1 MDSSIRESAANE
13 RRMTAATIQIRKS
26 SRFHALAGASA
37 IFVMIVLLGG
47 FAVPWIS
54 PYGSGEL
61 RPDNLLEGPSWS
73 HPMGTDALGRDLLT
87 RVLYGARVSMTVGI
101 GTALIALVIGTT
113 YGLVSGFKGG
123 KLDDFMMR
131 IVDIF
136 YGLPDMLIFILLSLL
151 FGKSIVGLLIALGL
165 VTWVRFARITR
176 GQVLQAK
183 EFVYVEGARAMGA
196 PRRRILLRHI
206 LPNILGPILVTLT
219 FSIPAAILAE
229 STLSFIGLGIN
240 DPYSGW
246 GTSWGTLAQDGWRAM
261 RAYPHIIFFPAA
273 AIVLTILAFNTT
285 QVYRGRGG
293 QRRAMAGG
301 EVPLR
306 NGQPGSARTKARM
319 SRGARRA
326 RWLNVP
332 PVARRVVAK
341 VCQERPLVACSSTS
355 LRRPA
360 GAPLTRPVMPP
371 PALSRS
377 EIRGTTRSVIAVVRS
392 AAASV
397 KPNVTVRDGPVAGV

>member
-1 MDSSIRESAANE
+1 MDLSIHESAANE
-13 RRMTAATIQIRKS
+13 RCMTPARIPIQKFR
-26 SRFHALAGASA
+26 RFDALTGASA
-37 IFVMIVLLGG
+37 VFITIVLLGG

-61 RPDNLLEGPSWS
+61 REDNLLEGPSWT

-101 GTALIALVIGTT
+101 GTAVIALIIGTT

-123 KLDDFMMR
+123 SLDDFMMR
-131 IVDIF
+131 LVDVF

-151 FGKSIVGLLIALGL
+151 FGKSIGGLLIALGL

-196 PRRRILLRHI
+196 PRRRILMRHI
-206 LPNILGPILVTLT
+206 LPNIVGPILVTLT

-261 RAYPHIIFFPAA
+261 RAYPHIIFFPAG
-273 AIVLTILAFNTT
+273 AIVLTILAFNT
-285 QVYRGRGG
+285 VGN
-293 QRRAMAGG
+293 A
-301 EVPLR
+301 LR
-306 NGQPGSARTKARM
+306 DLLDPK
-319 SRGARRA
+319 
-326 RWLNVP
+326 
-332 PVARRVVAK
+332 
-341 VCQERPLVACSSTS
+341 
-355 LRRPA
+355 
-360 GAPLTRPVMPP
+360 TR
-371 PALSRS
+371 
-377 EIRGTTRSVIAVVRS
+377 
-392 AAASV
+392 
-397 KPNVTVRDGPVAGV
+397 